1 MVNAFRKEKN
11 ASVFPANCFKV
22 DQANLKHMDLMIGS
36 IHLRKRYEVS
46 KTHFKAIDTWTEASF
61 SAYHH
66 SNVVHLSE
74 KCYI

>member
-36 IHLRKRYEVS
+36 IHLRNDMKYP
-46 KTHFKAIDTWTEASF
+46 KHTLKQ
-61 SAYHH
+61 
-66 SNVVHLSE
+66 
-74 KCYI
+74 